1 MRKMTILNRNQYAS
15 AEQRDNGIHPKME
28 TKMEYEEKYVKECS
42 VCARFPI
49 ARRLVTSE
57 VITYQLKCALNK
69 RGFTHPLLSH
79 QRRLEVQP

>member
-1 MRKMTILNRNQYAS
+1 
-15 AEQRDNGIHPKME
+15 
-28 TKMEYEEKYVKECS
+28 MEYEEKYVKECS

-57 VITYQLKCALNK
+57 VITYQLECALNK
-69 RGFTHPLLSH
+69 REFTHPLLSH